1 MRPLKRK
8 RNSVAFT
15 ALGAAFLLALLTIAI
30 LSGNPW
36 KAMGYML
43 TGPFLSPMALGNL
56 LESTARLTLAGIA
69 ASLAFRAGLFNL
81 GGEGQA
87 LAGGLAAAA
96 VALYFPEMPRVLAL
110 PAALAAG
117 LVTGALIGAFSGFLR
132 VKWGVD
138 ELISSFLIAA
148 SMGPVGHVLLNN
160 VMKDSESYLIAAPP
174 LADNYRLAALWP
186 PSRLTAV
193 LLWALIVTISS
204 FLFLRFT
211 RRGYEWRLRG
221 ANEQFARYGGI
232 KTGSIAIVSLSISGA
247 LYAAAGTAALMDS
260 GQAVQGFTAGLG
272 WDGLAIALIAGSR
285 PEIIPLAAI
294 SYSWLIQGTR
304 AAMMHTG
311 FPFALSG
318 MVQATVFLFVTARR
332 FTLKRDRL

>member
-1 MRPLKRK
+1 MKRK

-96 VALYFPEMPRVLAL
+96 VALYFPDMPRVLAL

-221 ANEQFARYGGI
+221 ANEQFARYG
-232 KTGSIAIVSLSISGA
+232 
-247 LYAAAGTAALMDS
+247 
-260 GQAVQGFTAGLG
+260 
-272 WDGLAIALIAGSR
+272 
-285 PEIIPLAAI
+285 
-294 SYSWLIQGTR
+294 
-304 AAMMHTG
+304 
-311 FPFALSG
+311 
-318 MVQATVFLFVTARR
+318 
-332 FTLKRDRL
+332 

>member
-1 MRPLKRK
+1 M
-8 RNSVAFT
+8 
-15 ALGAAFLLALLTIAI
+15 ALAAAFVMAVLTMAFF
-30 LSGNPW
+30 SGNPEDAV
-36 KAMGYML
+36 KYMII
-43 TGPFLSPMALGNL
+43 GPFMSPMALGNL
-56 LESTARLTLAGIA
+56 IEAAARLTLAGTA

-96 VALYFPEMPRVLAL
+96 LALYFPDIPRILAV

-117 LVTGALIGAFSGFLR
+117 LTAGAVIAGLSGFLR
-132 VKWGVD
+132 VKWDVD
-138 ELISSFLIAA
+138 ELISTFLISA

-160 VMKDSESYLIAAPP
+160 VMKDPDSYLIAAPP
-174 LADNYRLAALWP
+174 LPESFRLNLYQP
-186 PSRLTAV
+186 PSRLSAV
-193 LLWALIVTISS
+193 LLWALITTLLAY
-204 FLFLRFT
+204 LFLKFT
-211 RRGYEWRLRG
+211 RRGYEWKLRG

-232 KTGSIAIVSLSISGA
+232 RTGSIAVASLSVSGA
-247 LYAAAGTAALMDS
+247 LYAAAGTGALLDS
-260 GQAVQGFTAGLG
+260 GQAVQGFTAGIG

-285 PEIIPLAAI
+285 PEFIPLAAI
-294 SYSWLIQGTR
+294 AYSWLIQGTG

-332 FTLKRDRL
+332 FSIKGRTL